1 MIAECQC
8 QNSLDGNICDVSTG
22 KCGLC
27 KPGFFGDLCK
37 DCHCQKSLDGT
48 DGNICDVMIGQCG
61 LCKSGFGGLFC
72 TECNC
77 NLQGSKN
84 NKCRPD
90 SGKCECKDGYSGIHC
105 DFDFPIGEKFTLH

>member
-1 MIAECQC
+1 MVITYQFL
-8 QNSLDGNICDVSTG
+8 S
-22 KCGLC
+22 
-27 KPGFFGDLCK
+27 
-37 DCHCQKSLDGT
+37 
-48 DGNICDVMIGQCG
+48 
-61 LCKSGFGGLFC
+61 

-105 DFDFPIGEKFTLH
+105 DFDFPIGENFNLH

>member
-1 MIAECQC
+1 MLS
-8 QNSLDGNICDVSTG
+8 NLVKT
-22 KCGLC
+22 
-27 KPGFFGDLCK
+27 FFPISRLYVP
-37 DCHCQKSLDGT
+37 T
-48 DGNICDVMIGQCG
+48 VICDVMIGQCG

-105 DFDFPIGEKFTLH
+105 DFDFPIGENFNLH